1 MSGQRLSK
9 GQRNA
14 IKSVRKA
21 GRNFDNESD
30 RREFEKNLTDIKGYR
45 EPKNDATKRR

>member
-21 GRNFDNESD
+21 GRQFDSEAD
-30 RREFEKNLTDIKGYR
+30 RREFEKNLTDVKGYR
-45 EPKNDATKRR
+45 EPVGNAAKRR